1 MLSPNTGYES
11 KAQDVVQYRPVD
23 NAPVVKS
30 LHSLSHAEEA
40 VLDIVS
46 ALLPA
51 SAIRQPILYPIRW
64 LLHTQHTPNCAY
76 AVLCH
81 SIACYSRGPVTM
93 KCCMLRYQLCH
104 G

>member
-1 MLSPNTGYES
+1 MDYES
-11 KAQDVVQYRPVD
+11 KTKGALHYKPVD

-51 SAIRQPILYPIRW
+51 SAIRQPILNPI
-64 LLHTQHTPNCAY
+64 N
-76 AVLCH
+76 
-81 SIACYSRGPVTM
+81 
-93 KCCMLRYQLCH
+93 
-104 G
+104 